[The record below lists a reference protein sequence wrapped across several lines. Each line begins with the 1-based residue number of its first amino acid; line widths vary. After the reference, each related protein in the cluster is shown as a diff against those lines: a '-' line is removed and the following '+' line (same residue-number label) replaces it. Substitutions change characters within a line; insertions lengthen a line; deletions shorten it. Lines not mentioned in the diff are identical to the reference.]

1 MTQKREYAF
10 INDGIVEAVRKYVP
24 GRQPEG
30 VVEVTT
36 QTGAAGT
43 GWSWDGSAFTAP
55 PRPNIPAS
63 ELPSLVRQEGRRRL
77 AALVADYSDL
87 ERETWKGQ
95 LAEAQV
101 VADGGTSTLV
111 EALAA
116 PRGLSAADMAQ
127 VIIAKD
133 AALKAAIGPILAAQ
147 EALLSADPIPQDY
160 HDAAHWP

>member
-10 INDGIVEAVRKYVP
+10 INDGLVEAVRKYVP

-30 VVEVTT
+30 VVELTT

-43 GWSWDGSAFTAP
+43 GWSWDGSTFTAP
-55 PRPNIPAS
+55 PRPDIPAGD
-63 ELPSLVRQEGRRRL
+63 LPDLVRQEGRRRL
-77 AALVADYSDL
+77 AALVAGYSDL

-95 LAEAQV
+95 LAEAQI
-101 VADGGTSTLV
+101 VAGGGSSALID
-111 EALAA
+111 ALAV
-116 PRGLSAADMAQ
+116 PRGVSAADMAQ
-127 VIIAKD
+127 VVIAKD

-147 EALLSADPIPQDY
+147 EALLNADPIPQDY